1 MRLSAAP
8 LAALVASA
16 LPVLADGEAAGEFDY
31 YILALTWTPSWC
43 ATTGDSRDDPQ
54 CDAGRGLGFTLHGLW
69 PQDEFGWPSHCRTT
83 EREPSRAETAAMADI
98 MGSSGLAWYE
108 WKKHGRCS
116 GLSAGDYFA
125 LSREAY
131 ESIDIPEV
139 FERLNR
145 DVTLPAQVVE
155 DAFID
160 ADPGLTD
167 AMMTTQCG
175 DGRISEVR
183 ICLSRD
189 LSPRPC
195 GPDASRDCRMT
206 DALMEALR

>member
-1 MRLSAAP
+1 MRL
-8 LAALVASA
+8 LAALLALT
-16 LPVLADGEAAGEFDY
+16 LPVHADGERAGDFDY
-31 YILALTWTPSWC
+31 YVLAMTWTPSWC
-43 ATTGDSRDDPQ
+43 ATTGDSREDPQ
-54 CDAGRGLGFTLHGLW
+54 CDAGRALGFTLHGLW
-69 PQDEFGWPSHCRTT
+69 PQYEFGWPSYCRTT

-131 ESIDIPEV
+131 ESVNIPEV
-139 FERLNR
+139 FTRLNR
-145 DVTLPAQVVE
+145 DITLPAQLVE

-160 ADPGLTD
+160 ADPALSD
-167 AMMTTQCG
+167 AMMTVECG

-183 ICLSRD
+183 ICLNRD

-195 GPDASRDCRMT
+195 GPDASRDCRMS